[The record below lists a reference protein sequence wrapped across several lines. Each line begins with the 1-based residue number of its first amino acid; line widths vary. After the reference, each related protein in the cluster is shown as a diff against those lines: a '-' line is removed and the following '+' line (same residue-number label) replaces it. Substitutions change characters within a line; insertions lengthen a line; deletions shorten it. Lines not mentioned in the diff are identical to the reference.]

1 MLHDLPKRADQHPGV
16 SNGEES
22 DQEKCNIQQSR
33 RLFGNVLRDH
43 NRNFLKLDA
52 DCFTSG
58 HQEIKAKP
66 EEWVEKS
73 FVYRVVDPQVSSE
86 EQDYHAWR

>member
-1 MLHDLPKRADQHPGV
+1 MVHGLPERADQYPGV
-16 SNGEES
+16 SNKEGS
-22 DQEKCNIQQSR
+22 GQEKCNIQQSR
-33 RLFGNVLRDH
+33 RFSGNVLRDH
-43 NRNFLKLDA
+43 DRSFLKLDA

-86 EQDYHAWR
+86 ERGYHD